1 MPPPML
7 LDKSIHIHAPAERV
21 FAWLDP
27 SRMPLW
33 DRSLV
38 RAAPRDAAPLQEG
51 SVIDLVSRALGLRF
65 ESAAQA
71 TRVEDGRLY
80 AWRQV
85 DGDFE
90 AHQGAFLLE
99 PEGEG
104 TRVRLVAD
112 VELPFVLPR
121 LATEDEVQRALSRDA
136 DEALF
141 RLKELVE
148 ADTPRRP
155 SYAS

>member
-1 MPPPML
+1 ML
-7 LDKSIHIHAPAERV
+7 LDKSIHVQAPPERV

-33 DRSLV
+33 DRSVV
-38 RAAPRDAAPLQEG
+38 RAAPRDVRPLREG

-65 ESAAQA
+65 ESASEA
-71 TRVEDGRLY
+71 TRVEAGHVY
-80 AWRQV
+80 AWRQL

-90 AHQGAFLLE
+90 AHEGAFTLE
-99 PEGEG
+99 PEAGG
-104 TRVRLVAD
+104 TRVRLRAD

-121 LATEDEVQRALSRDA
+121 LATEAEVQRSLSRDA

-148 ADTPRRP
+148 KAG
-155 SYAS
+155 

>member
-1 MPPPML
+1 ML
-7 LDKSIHIHAPAERV
+7 LDKSIHVHASPERV

-27 SRMPLW
+27 ARVPLW
-33 DRSLV
+33 DPSVV
-38 RAAPRDAAPLQEG
+38 RAAPRDVRPLREG
-51 SVIDLVSRALGLRF
+51 SVVDLVSRALGLRF
-65 ESAAQA
+65 ETAAEA
-71 TRVEDGRLY
+71 TRVEPGRLY

-90 AHQGAFLLE
+90 AHEGAYTLE
-99 PEGEG
+99 PEGDG
-104 TRVRLVAD
+104 TRLRLVAD

-121 LATEDEVQRALSRDA
+121 LATEEEVRRSLSRDA

-148 ADTPRRP
+148 RAG
-155 SYAS
+155 